1 MLVSVSAT
9 VSFETEQASFL
20 THSEHFQQ
28 LTPGHD
34 WRRFSSDPRILGEQE
49 QQQRKSRGID
59 PGRPMI
65 CTPKKFDIL
74 SRLQLLDR
82 GDDELVIEPP
92 LLTTVGVWV
101 PSLAAAKSISEALRA
116 SAASGQLQSS
126 FETRGL
132 DSKIELLDIQHEVE
146 PTPPPTPPPE
156 PEIEETSDDESVRAA
171 QVPKSELLHRLFS
184 TGRGFRRLLYASFLQ
199 NSLEHVPGQRV
210 VHVTEGP
217 YMHSTFLLREPLWV
231 GLSMRLALL
240 TLMHPQPVEDAGGDR
255 EEGGGGGRRDER
267 QNPFDF
273 REEFDED
280 DPVWPLWL
288 LPNAAA
294 LARKGMLREALE
306 VAEREL
312 ATNISM
318 SGSGASRGLDPNFD
332 VTAAVLERLVP

>member
-126 FETRGL
+126 FETRLSLKLRRLQMMRVCARRRCQSRNCCTASFRRGAAFE
-132 DSKIELLDIQHEVE
+132 DCSMRPSSKIR
-146 PTPPPTPPPE
+146 
-156 PEIEETSDDESVRAA
+156 S
-171 QVPKSELLHRLFS
+171 S
-184 TGRGFRRLLYASFLQ
+184 TC
-199 NSLEHVPGQRV
+199 PG
-210 VHVTEGP
+210 
-217 YMHSTFLLREPLWV
+217 S
-231 GLSMRLALL
+231 ALC
-240 TLMHPQPVEDAGGDR
+240 T
-255 EEGGGGGRRDER
+255 
-267 QNPFDF
+267 
-273 REEFDED
+273 
-280 DPVWPLWL
+280 
-288 LPNAAA
+288 
-294 LARKGMLREALE
+294 
-306 VAEREL
+306 
-312 ATNISM
+312 
-318 SGSGASRGLDPNFD
+318 
-332 VTAAVLERLVP
+332 